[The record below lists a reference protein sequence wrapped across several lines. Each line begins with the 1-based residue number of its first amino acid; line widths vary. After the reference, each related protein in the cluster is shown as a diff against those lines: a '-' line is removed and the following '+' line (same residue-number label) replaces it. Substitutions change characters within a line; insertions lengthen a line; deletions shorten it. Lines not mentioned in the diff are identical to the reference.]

1 MRVVFANYNS
11 PNESHGMLPDFKNEP
26 AEQDLERVLQ
36 QLQTLDRREALGV
49 GAIHAYL
56 SARPFFAG
64 RQGLLAWGLVLM
76 SLSIAVSIAGGWR
89 WWMAI
94 LPSIVLAFQI
104 AAYVWLHREATEG
117 YRLVK
122 DKISPR
128 YLAAAVR
135 NRALLDRVF
144 REQLYKGGRG
154 AVED

>member
-11 PNESHGMLPDFKNEP
+11 PNESYGMLPDFKNEP

-76 SLSIAVSIAGGWR
+76 SLSVVVSVAGGWR

-94 LPSIVLAFQI
+94 LPSVVLAFQI
-104 AAYVWLHREATEG
+104 GAYVWLHREATEG
-117 YRLVK
+117 YRLVR

>member
-1 MRVVFANYNS
+1 
-11 PNESHGMLPDFKNEP
+11 MLPDFKNEP
-26 AEQDLERVLQ
+26 VEQDLDRVLQ
-36 QLQTLDRREALGV
+36 QMQALDRREALGV

-56 SARPFFAG
+56 SARPFVAG

-76 SLSIAVSIAGGWR
+76 SLSIAVSVAGGWR

-94 LPSIVLAFQI
+94 LPSIVLALQI

-122 DKISPR
+122 GKISPR

-144 REQLYKGGRG
+144 REQIFRGGHG
-154 AVED
+154 SAGE

>member
-1 MRVVFANYNS
+1 
-11 PNESHGMLPDFKNEP
+11 MLPDFKNEP

-36 QLQTLDRREALGV
+36 HLQTLDRREALGV

-76 SLSIAVSIAGGWR
+76 SLSVVVSVAGGWR

-94 LPSIVLAFQI
+94 LPSVVLAFQI

-122 DKISPR
+122 DKIPPR

-135 NRALLDRVF
+135 NRTLLNRVF
-144 REQLYKGGRG
+144 LVGMFKSGRS
-154 AVED
+154 DIDK

>member
-26 AEQDLERVLQ
+26 VEQDLDRVLQ
-36 QLQTLDRREALGV
+36 QMQTLDRREALGV

-56 SARPFFAG
+56 STRPFFAG

-76 SLSIAVSIAGGWR
+76 SLSVAVSVTGGWR

-94 LPSIVLAFQI
+94 LPSTVLAFQI

-128 YLAAAVR
+128 YLVAAVR
-135 NRALLDRVF
+135 NRAVLDRVF
-144 REQLYKGGRG
+144 REQLFKGGRG

>member
-1 MRVVFANYNS
+1 MRAAFANHNS
-11 PNESHGMLPDFKNEP
+11 PNESLGMLPDFKHEP
-26 AEQDLERVLQ
+26 AEQDLDRVLQ

-76 SLSIAVSIAGGWR
+76 SLSVVVSVAGGWR

-94 LPSIVLAFQI
+94 LPSVVLAFQI
-104 AAYVWLHREATEG
+104 AAYVWLHREAVEG

-122 DKISPR
+122 DKIPRR
-128 YLAAAVR
+128 YLATAVK

-144 REQLYKGGRG
+144 QEQLFRGGRG
-154 AVED
+154 SHGE

>member
-1 MRVVFANYNS
+1 
-11 PNESHGMLPDFKNEP
+11 MLPDFKNEP
-26 AEQDLERVLQ
+26 VEQDLDRVLQ
-36 QLQTLDRREALGV
+36 QMQALDRREALGV

-76 SLSIAVSIAGGWR
+76 SLSIAVSIADGWR

-144 REQLYKGGRG
+144 REQLYKGGCG

>member
-1 MRVVFANYNS
+1 
-11 PNESHGMLPDFKNEP
+11 MLPDFKNEP
-26 AEQDLERVLQ
+26 VERDLDRVLQ
-36 QLQTLDRREALGV
+36 QMQTLDRREALGV

-76 SLSIAVSIAGGWR
+76 SLSIAVSVAGGWR

-94 LPSIVLAFQI
+94 LPSMVLAFQI

-144 REQLYKGGRG
+144 REQLLRGGHG
-154 AVED
+154 SAGE

>member
-1 MRVVFANYNS
+1 
-11 PNESHGMLPDFKNEP
+11 MLPDFKNEP
-26 AEQDLERVLQ
+26 VEQDLDRVLQ
-36 QLQTLDRREALGV
+36 QMQTLDRREALGV

-56 SARPFFAG
+56 SARPFVAG

-76 SLSIAVSIAGGWR
+76 SLSIAVSVAGGWR

-117 YRLVK
+117 FRLVR

>member
-1 MRVVFANYNS
+1 
-11 PNESHGMLPDFKNEP
+11 MLPDFKNEP

-76 SLSIAVSIAGGWR
+76 SLSVVVSVAGGWR

-94 LPSIVLAFQI
+94 LPSVVLAFQI
-104 AAYVWLHREATEG
+104 AAYVWLHREAVVG

-122 DKISPR
+122 DKIPRR

-135 NRALLDRVF
+135 NRTLLDRMF
-144 REQLYKGGRG
+144 REQLFRGGKGTTDSG
-154 AVED
+154 

>member
-1 MRVVFANYNS
+1 
-11 PNESHGMLPDFKNEP
+11 MLPDFKNEP

-76 SLSIAVSIAGGWR
+76 SLSVAVSVAGGWR

-104 AAYVWLHREATEG
+104 AAYLWLHKEATEG

-122 DKISPR
+122 DKIPRR
-128 YLAAAVR
+128 YLVAAVR
-135 NRALLDRVF
+135 NRSLLDRVF
-144 REQLYKGGRG
+144 REQLFRGGHG
-154 AVED
+154 SAGE

>member
-1 MRVVFANYNS
+1 
-11 PNESHGMLPDFKNEP
+11 MLPDFKNEP
-26 AEQDLERVLQ
+26 VEQDLDRVLQ
-36 QLQTLDRREALGV
+36 QMQTLDRREALGV

-56 SARPFFAG
+56 SARPFVAG

-76 SLSIAVSIAGGWR
+76 SLSIAVSVAGGWR

-94 LPSIVLAFQI
+94 LPSIVLALQI

-144 REQLYKGGRG
+144 REQLFKGGRG

>member
-1 MRVVFANYNS
+1 
-11 PNESHGMLPDFKNEP
+11 MLPDFKNEP

-76 SLSIAVSIAGGWR
+76 SLSVVVSVAGGWR

-94 LPSIVLAFQI
+94 LPSVVLAFQI
-104 AAYVWLHREATEG
+104 GAYVWLHREATEG
-117 YRLVK
+117 YRLVR